1 MRCAMK
7 RLEGTREVHCRK
19 LFHVINAAPI
29 KFAEQASTGFFAQRR
44 LKYLLVVFVLL
55 NLWILVPRTYF
66 IMFDF
71 TRKDSEVMISF
82 SM

>member
-1 MRCAMK
+1 MK

-19 LFHVINAAPI
+19 LFYVINAAPI

-55 NLWILVPRTYF
+55 NL
-66 IMFDF
+66 
-71 TRKDSEVMISF
+71 
-82 SM
+82 